1 MHKKSFTEKAEEEMT
16 MYNIVWNAEQDK
28 YLSEVSGFEKYERY
42 QLLNSEYP
50 EVNRRA
56 IKMYIGLINKG
67 FIVEEN
73 LTDES

>member
-1 MHKKSFTEKAEEEMT
+1 MRKESFTEKAQGKMS